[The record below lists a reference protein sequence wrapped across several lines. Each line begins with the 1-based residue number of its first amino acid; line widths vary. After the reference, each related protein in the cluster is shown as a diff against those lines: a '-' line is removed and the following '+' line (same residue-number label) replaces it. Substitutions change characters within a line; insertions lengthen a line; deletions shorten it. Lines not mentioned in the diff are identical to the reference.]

1 MSCYT
6 QYGNLMITLTQQ
18 TWTRKSKRLRNA
30 KPFLNLFGLIL
41 SSENLLQYFQI
52 RFRNAEKWKFFNL
65 ISQICLSSNRFLSFT
80 DFRYQLY
87 VVNWTPIYMSKW
99 VISGSPGLVVFSLGS
114 QFIVC
119 SITRTRHSVRTSQS
133 TYRTGFAVLVYTCSQ
148 LYIDYAPLWIIYC
161 IYYDSINFLS
171 ENNSHIKHIK
181 LWHTFPTGI

>member
-1 MSCYT
+1 MIRSPNSNFIMSCYT

-87 VVNWTPIYMSKW
+87 VVNWTPIYMSKR
-99 VISGSPGLVVFSLGS
+99 VISGSPGYFETANLCTVKRQL
-114 QFIVC
+114 
-119 SITRTRHSVRTSQS
+119 ITWEPW
-133 TYRTGFAVLVYTCSQ
+133 Y
-148 LYIDYAPLWIIYC
+148 
-161 IYYDSINFLS
+161 
-171 ENNSHIKHIK
+171 
-181 LWHTFPTGI
+181 